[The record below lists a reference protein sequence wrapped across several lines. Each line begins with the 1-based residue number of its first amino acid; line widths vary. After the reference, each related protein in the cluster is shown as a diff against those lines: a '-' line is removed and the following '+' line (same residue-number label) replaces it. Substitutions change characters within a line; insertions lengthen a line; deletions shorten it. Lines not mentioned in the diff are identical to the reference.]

1 MILTYIYS
9 CFVFFFNHIHA
20 SWSWI
25 LLLINYRIV
34 KHMFEILKKNILH
47 FVNFIKM
54 YWWNN
59 DVCIRVHT
67 LRMKMVVF
75 YKTWVCAILTRYHL
89 YDRLSSMHY
98 LLYIRDNRG
107 FKLIIRKICVQV
119 PFLQR
124 DALPL
129 DVCMLW
135 IFIFCP
141 YWQRILTIIN
151 VGSFVNKSIY
161 AFPIKLWLKKIIM
174 IC

>member
-25 LLLINYRIV
+25 LLIINYRIV

-67 LRMKMVVF
+67 LRVKLAVF
-75 YKTWVCAILTRYHL
+75 CKTWVCAILTWYHL
-89 YDRLSSMHY
+89 YDRLRSMPY

-107 FKLIIRKICVQV
+107 IKWIIRKICVQV
-119 PFLQR
+119 HFLQR

-141 YWQRILTIIN
+141 YWQRILTFIY
-151 VGSFVNKSIY
+151 VGSFVKKVY
-161 AFPIKLWLKKIIM
+161 MHFPLNFDWKK
-174 IC
+174 

>member
-1 MILTYIYS
+1 MVLNST
-9 CFVFFFNHIHA
+9 FNKLQIRKTHVWNFKSVI
-20 SWSWI
+20 
-25 LLLINYRIV
+25 
-34 KHMFEILKKNILH
+34 
-47 FVNFIKM
+47 FIKM

-59 DVCIRVHT
+59 DACIRVHT
-67 LRMKMVVF
+67 LRVKLAVF
-75 YKTWVCAILTRYHL
+75 CKTWVCAILTRYYL

-98 LLYIRDNRG
+98 LLYIRENRG
-107 FKLIIRKICVQV
+107 IKWIIRKICVQV